1 MDHEEIN
8 ENDIVP
14 RTCVACQNLY
24 ITGEL
29 DCPACGEWGQL
40 LDDNDIEG

>member
-1 MDHEEIN
+1 MDYEETN

-29 DCPACGEWGQL
+29 DCPACGEWGQPPA
-40 LDDNDIEG
+40 DNDIEG